1 MMLIHFLVAL
11 TISNRR
17 TKLHFTNFNQRYL
30 HIFDKLSNFGKQF
43 SFNNYHKQT
52 IKIIIKANLRFIV
65 TEGL

>member
-30 HIFDKLSNFGKQF
+30 QF